1 MSLLDSALRRAQ
13 VRKAGEIT
21 LIVFDGLGAV
31 ATDSL
36 AFRSAERWAFSR
48 ISSGNIVRDRGTFL
62 ERLETAIVRRGTSI
76 TTSHGTSRAVAGL
89 AKKMT
94 QAGYSLTEWSIPQA
108 AKDILDP
115 PDEAKDKKKDS
126 DEAPAQASPADDDPT
141 PIEVQRR
148 KDTLDRGSIDRAL
161 DE

>member
-1 MSLLDSALRRAQ
+1 M
-13 VRKAGEIT
+13 
-21 LIVFDGLGAV
+21 
-31 ATDSL
+31 
-36 AFRSAERWAFSR
+36 
-48 ISSGNIVRDRGTFL
+48 
-62 ERLETAIVRRGTSI
+62 
-76 TTSHGTSRAVAGL
+76 AGL

-161 DE
+161 DD